1 MTKKLLFLLL
11 AAILPVMASAYD
23 ACIGDI
29 YYNFDR
35 DSKTAMVTYMSETSS
50 NKKAYSGDVKIPS
63 SVNYG
68 GVEYVVEAI
77 GDHAFYCCNNL
88 NSVQIPHSVLYIYDG
103 APWQMPTKDQWK
115 ELIDNCSSWLMPQY
129 EKYGISGCE
138 FMGTNDG
145 TIFLPAAG
153 GYDNTGFVDPGTFG
167 FYWSSTSS
175 GETTANDL
183 YFFSNSLKTG
193 TALRCYGYSVRPVRK
208 K

>member
-77 GDHAFYCCNNL
+77 GDRAFYSCYDL
-88 NSVQIPHSVLYIYDG
+88 TSVTIPHSVLYILDG
-103 APWQMPTKDQWK
+103 AFRYSGLTSV
-115 ELIDNCSSWLMPQY
+115 LIPHSVTYIGDEAFAHSNVASV
-129 EKYGISGCE
+129 
-138 FMGTNDG
+138 
-145 TIFLPAAG
+145 TIP
-153 GYDNTGFVDPGTFG
+153 
-167 FYWSSTSS
+167 
-175 GETTANDL
+175 
-183 YFFSNSLKTG
+183 NSVTYIGK
-193 TALRCYGYSVRPVRK
+193 ALRGGVRGGVGNYL
-208 K
+208 